1 MGHVLQVQSAR
12 MIAGLALVLN
22 LEYNVLG
29 TKPKT

>member
-1 MGHVLQVQSAR
+1 MGHVLQVQSAC
-12 MIAGLALVLN
+12 MIAGLVLVLN